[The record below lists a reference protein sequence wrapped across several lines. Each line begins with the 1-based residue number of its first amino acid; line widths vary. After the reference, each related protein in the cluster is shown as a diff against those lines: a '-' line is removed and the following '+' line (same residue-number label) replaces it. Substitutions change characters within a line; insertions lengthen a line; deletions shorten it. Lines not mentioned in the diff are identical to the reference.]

1 MRHTSPDDDGAQVVR
16 TLQPLWA
23 CICRPVGPCRGINWA
38 RIPPARGR
46 PLSHQTPR
54 STLTDFA
61 CSISAFATSAPFDF
75 ATVTFTFAFDFATF
89 LVRSLGQEC
98 RLGSTPD
105 IAYVKLSIRVCIR
118 IRTLAFVWPIN
129 IATFGSVRVVT
140 LRLTDPVSALASP
153 FAFAYI
159 RSLSLS
165 LPLLGAAFRREI
177 STSPIK
183 LSFHSD
189 VIVAKRLLSY
199 LHVSFPNFRY
209 HFSLLLLSLVILIAS
224 ALASASP
231 SAFASILIR

>member
-23 CICRPVGPCRGINWA
+23 CICRPVGPCRGIKLNWA

-46 PLSHQTPR
+46 SLSHQTPR
-54 STLTDFA
+54 STLISLAPFSLSLLPLL
-61 CSISAFATSAPFDF
+61 SISLLLLS
-75 ATVTFTFAFDFATF
+75 
-89 LVRSLGQEC
+89 RSLSVGQEC

-105 IAYVKLSIRVCIR
+105 FAYVKLSIRVCIR

-165 LPLLGAAFRREI
+165 LPLLGSTSRCEI
-177 STSPIK
+177 STPTIK
-183 LSFHSD
+183 LSLHSETLSWLNVCFRIRTLVFRIF
-189 VIVAKRLLSY
+189 VIAFRFCYFRLLY
-199 LHVSFPNFRY
+199 
-209 HFSLLLLSLVILIAS
+209 
-224 ALASASP
+224 
-231 SAFASILIR
+231 